1 MGRGDASKVRPAQL
15 GQREGLGPV
24 DRPSCCTHL
33 GQVGRLG
40 DGSEFNPWPA
50 NCRARVTSSVTLS
63 PHVASWYRQVASTG
77 LIGRLGGSFGKPQTE
92 HSDGSDWHCSLAL
105 GLACNRLASIGCVSR
120 ETADRQVGRIIR
132 LAGGRQF
139 G

>member
-1 MGRGDASKVRPAQL
+1 MHGSGGQCGRLGRCCQHGQVMPARSGRPSWAK
-15 GQREGLGPV
+15 GKGREGLGPV

-63 PHVASWYRQVASTG
+63 PHVARWYRQVASTG
-77 LIGRLGGSFGKPQTE
+77 LIGRLGGSFG
-92 HSDGSDWHCSLAL
+92 
-105 GLACNRLASIGCVSR
+105 
-120 ETADRQVGRIIR
+120 
-132 LAGGRQF
+132 
-139 G
+139 

>member
-1 MGRGDASKVRPAQL
+1 MVDGGGGGGGEVARGCKGRGRVSARVRRAVWEARQVLSAWAGDASKVRPAQL

-77 LIGRLGGSFGKPQTE
+77 LIGRLGGSFG
-92 HSDGSDWHCSLAL
+92 
-105 GLACNRLASIGCVSR
+105 
-120 ETADRQVGRIIR
+120 
-132 LAGGRQF
+132 
-139 G
+139 

>member
-1 MGRGDASKVRPAQL
+1 MVDGGGGGGEVARGCKGRGRVGARVRRAVWEARQVLSAWADDASKVRPAQL

-50 NCRARVTSSVTLS
+50 NCRARVTSSVTVS
-63 PHVASWYRQVASTG
+63 PHVASWYRQVAGTG
-77 LIGRLGGSFGKPQTE
+77 LIGRLGGSFG
-92 HSDGSDWHCSLAL
+92 
-105 GLACNRLASIGCVSR
+105 
-120 ETADRQVGRIIR
+120 
-132 LAGGRQF
+132 
-139 G
+139 